1 MNKMVDLSD
10 MAIAVFGTRF
20 VHQQK
25 IFEGLAKKPDPLM
38 YRQQNRK
45 IQNLVMAVKYTEEQ
59 LNSVDKSFL
68 MEQVIPDW

>member
-25 IFEGLAKKPDPLM
+25 ILKGLAKKPDPLM

-45 IQNLVMAVKYTEEQ
+45 IQNFLDNI
-59 LNSVDKSFL
+59 LNTIYFDYKEL
-68 MEQVIPDW
+68 YRQI

>member
-45 IQNLVMAVKYTEEQ
+45 IQNFLDNI
-59 LNSVDKSFL
+59 LNTIYFDYKEL
-68 MEQVIPDW
+68 YRQI